1 MNFRLWFKVCTNLR
15 GSLNAEF
22 SISPAR
28 AGAGLE
34 WMSGVACNEEK
45 RGIVE
50 ILGMKV
56 EI

>member
-1 MNFRLWFKVCTNLR
+1 VVQGVHKSE
-15 GSLNAEF
+15 GALNVEF
-22 SISPAR
+22 SRSPAR
-28 AGAGLE
+28 AGAGLK